1 MGFVY
6 TFNLLH
12 FTKLVLSDF
21 IMEKFKLLFCICSL
35 LIAIFHVTNCVGY
48 KVHQSYKEHMQIDGG
63 YLSGISHKVGSSSAV
78 DNMQLN
84 GHTEHIKRDKESVG
98 QGRFMASYFFPVFPQ
113 FYDVDY
119 NNVWNWLKSADTIGY
134 FFFENFLD
142 VS

>member
-1 MGFVY
+1 
-6 TFNLLH
+6 
-12 FTKLVLSDF
+12 
-21 IMEKFKLLFCICSL
+21 
-35 LIAIFHVTNCVGY
+35 
-48 KVHQSYKEHMQIDGG
+48 MQIDGG

-84 GHTEHIKRDKESVG
+84 EHTEHIKRDKESVE